1 MKISEAI
8 AGLAQTLRD
17 KGDLDIWFCVKDYSV
32 EGVNSL
38 KSLPM
43 VSGGWV
49 NNAEGFPVAFL
60 SPENLDGVVPNAES
74 VSSDQ

>member
-8 AGLAQTLRD
+8 AGLAGTLRD
-17 KGDLDIWFCVKDYSV
+17 KGDLDVWFCVRDISV
-32 EGVNSL
+32 EGVNAL
-38 KSLPM
+38 KSIPV

-60 SPENLDGVVPNAES
+60 SPENLEGIIPNAE
-74 VSSDQ
+74 Q

>member
-17 KGDLDIWFCVKDYSV
+17 KGDLDVWFCIKDNSI

-38 KSLPM
+38 KSLPL

-49 NNAEGFPVAFL
+49 NNAENLPVAFL
-60 SPENLDGVVPNAES
+60 SPENLEGVMPN
-74 VSSDQ
+74 VDV

>member
-8 AGLAQTLRD
+8 VGLAQTLRD
-17 KGDLDIWFCVKDYSV
+17 KGDLDIWFCVKDTSV

-38 KSLPM
+38 KSLPL

-49 NNAEGFPVAFL
+49 NNAEGNPVAFL
-60 SPENLDGVVPNAES
+60 SPENLEGIVPNA
-74 VSSDQ
+74 Q